1 MHLHQLLPEPGELTS
16 QEATSGLDLASKAPP
31 ERPYLVLNMVVTLD
45 GRVAIDGRSG
55 PVGSDA
61 DRELFLDLRTQAD
74 AVMAGAGTVRTE
86 RYGRLVRAPERRD
99 RRTGEGLDADPLA
112 VIVSG
117 RLFLDAEIPLLQ
129 DPDSHVVIITDDRD
143 GEIDGVRARVDYLR
157 RDPHGGLRAPLEQ
170 LRREYGVRSVLCE
183 GGPRLNAHLLRE
195 DLVDELFV
203 SIAPKIAGQPGPTMI
218 GAGGP
223 ETPAALELVS
233 LLEAEA
239 MLFTRYR
246 VAR

>member
-1 MHLHQLLPEPGELTS
+1 MPLRQLFPEPDELTS
-16 QEATSGLDLASKAPP
+16 QQATSGLDLGSKAPP

-99 RRTGEGLDADPLA
+99 RRAGEGLDPDPLA

-129 DPDSHVVIITDDRD
+129 DPDSHVVIVTDDRD
-143 GEIDGVRARVDYLR
+143 SEIDGVRARVDYLR
-157 RDPHGGLRAPLEQ
+157 RDAPDGLRASLEQ
-170 LRREYGVRSVLCE
+170 LRRDYGVRSVLCE

-195 DLVDELFV
+195 GLVDELFV
-203 SIAPKIAGQPGPTMI
+203 SISPKIAGQPGPTLV

-223 ETPAALELVS
+223 EGPAELEMMSV
-233 LLEAEA
+233 LEAEA

-246 VAR
+246 IAR